1 LAVVAIAAW
10 VEPFRLS
17 KKDKKRIYRVV
28 VRTLRT
34 TLQALIGTSTA
45 GALGAVSLQT
55 GITLQ
60 LAAVAGLAALVQNTV
75 EELRRVEGI
84 WNKELDDTAVS

>member
-1 LAVVAIAAW
+1 MVAITAPAS
-10 VEPFRLS
+10 FRLS
-17 KKDKKRIYRVV
+17 TQDKKRIYRVL

-45 GALGAVSLQT
+45 DALGAVPIQP
-55 GITLQ
+55 GVTLQ
-60 LAAVAGLAALVQNTV
+60 LAAVAGVASLIQNTV

-84 WNKELDDTAVS
+84 WNRELGEASA